1 MPAII
6 FMDDIT
12 IELIKTLAKAR
23 YLSKRSVG
31 ISNQRYDGSECSI
44 DNDINATAAE
54 YFAAQQY
61 NQPFDFSIGKS
72 GDGGSDFSL
81 NLSIEVIWLGLNK
94 DGTPR
99 TSGHLIVNPDEPQR
113 WADIYIVIK
122 GSVETDFEEVGWM
135 SHKALIKLP
144 KKNFGFGAKY
154 ACDISQL
161 KKPELLKALFK
172 E

>member
-1 MPAII
+1 M
-6 FMDDIT
+6 
-12 IELIKTLAKAR
+12 KTLAKAR
-23 YLSKRSVG
+23 YLSKRAVG

-61 NQPFDFSIGKS
+61 NQPFDATVGKR

-81 NLSIEVIWLGLNK
+81 SLSVEVVWLGVQK

-99 TSGHLIVNPDEPQR
+99 DRGNLIVNPDEPQR
-113 WADIYIVIK
+113 WADIYIVVK
-122 GSVETDFEEVGWM
+122 GSVDSDFEEVGWIH
-135 SHKALIKLP
+135 HKALIKLP
-144 KKNFGFGAKY
+144 KKDFGFGEKF

-161 KKPELLKALFK
+161 KKPELLKALMR
-172 E
+172 